1 MFEHGKPPK
10 RKLADAYAKYVNLLF
25 LLTKKGRRCCLYM
38 NIRHVY
44 PKRKRKKGN
53 SDYFQKSPEE
63 NDKDLIHY
71 VND

>member
-1 MFEHGKPPK
+1 VLLIYEHKQGTYIQKE
-10 RKLADAYAKYVNLLF
+10 
-25 LLTKKGRRCCLYM
+25 KKE
-38 NIRHVY
+38 
-44 PKRKRKKGN
+44 GN